1 MAWWYHAASFL
12 YLCGLT
18 LTLGAA
24 AGGRLFPHL
33 PASVGVAAPLVL
45 LAGVGARLLAQVQMA
60 FGEAG
65 GITAASI
72 RTVLFDMPWG
82 RGWRWQAAA
91 ALAVAVAAIAT
102 RRRAA
107 SVFLLPLALGAAAA
121 AALTGHAGAFP
132 ERAWIMVPIHAV
144 HVAAAGLWMGTLAML
159 MWTVGRTLVCEPAGA
174 PRRAALAGAVERFSP
189 VAVMAVAVAAL
200 SGALAAVAHV
210 ASWDNLTST
219 SYGRTLLLKVGM
231 FVLAGLCGA
240 WNWRRVAPALPTD
253 DVAAGQ
259 LRRVGG
265 LELTLGLVILALTS
279 LLAALPMPAE
289 SFVEEE

>member
-24 AGGRLFPHL
+24 TGARLFPHL
-33 PASVGVAAPLVL
+33 PASVRVAAPLLL
-45 LAGVGARLLAQVQMA
+45 LAGVVARLLAQVQMA

-65 GITAASI
+65 GITSAAI

-91 ALAVAVAAIAT
+91 AVAVAVAGLVM
-102 RRRAA
+102 RRRPSAA
-107 SVFLLPLALGAAAA
+107 VMPLLALGVAAT

-159 MWTVGRTLVCEPAGA
+159 MWTVGRTLLHEPAGA
-174 PRRAALAGAVERFSP
+174 PRRAAIAGAVGRFSP
-189 VAVMAVAVAAL
+189 VAVIAVAVAAL
-200 SGALAAVAHV
+200 SGTLAAAAHV
-210 ASWDNLTST
+210 ASWDNLVST
-219 SYGRTLLLKVGM
+219 SYGRTLLLKVGV
-231 FVLAGLCGA
+231 FLLAGLCGA

-253 DVAAGQ
+253 DAAAGQ

-265 LELTLGLVILALTS
+265 LELTLGLFILALTS

-289 SFVEEE
+289 LFVDEE